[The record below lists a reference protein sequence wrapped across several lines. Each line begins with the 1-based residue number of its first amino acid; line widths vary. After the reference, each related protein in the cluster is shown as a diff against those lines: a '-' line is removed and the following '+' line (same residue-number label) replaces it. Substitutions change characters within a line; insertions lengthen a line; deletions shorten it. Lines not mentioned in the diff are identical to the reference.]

1 MFETTAV
8 SEFSTYETERNKPM
22 PSWNHSIIQ
31 ANLISEFNALY
42 RKKYRIASELS
53 LDLKNWPSV
62 PDLSVYPKAP
72 LDLHN
77 DVIAMTEPP
86 LCIVEIISPTQ
97 SLNELVQK
105 ANQYFSHGVRSC
117 WLVFLPLANIYVF
130 SAPNVYQIYRSNEVL
145 VDTVLNI
152 ELPLDE
158 VFQ

>member
-22 PSWNHSIIQ
+22 PSWNH
-31 ANLISEFNALY
+31 
-42 RKKYRIASELS
+42 R
-53 LDLKNWPSV
+53 
-62 PDLSVYPKAP
+62 
-72 LDLHN
+72 
-77 DVIAMTEPP
+77 
-86 LCIVEIISPTQ
+86 
-97 SLNELVQK
+97 
-105 ANQYFSHGVRSC
+105 
-117 WLVFLPLANIYVF
+117 YVF